1 MCPRSGLENG
11 KFLVRSNSSS
21 NNPQTDSYKISLCYN
36 NEIKHYKIKTNV
48 VKSEDGGGVNTT
60 VRYSFE
66 GGLEFESITQL
77 VDYYHRC
84 ADGLAYTLR
93 TPFIPHTRID
103 PVLLSFLTA
112 ASNPT
117 NGATTKTN
125 VIHNPLA
132 LSLATSPPPLPATT
146 TITVGGG
153 GSSSSNSGNNNSG
166 AVVSRKITSMLHN
179 EAIYDSNRMY
189 EVIMNQRHEAALNF
203 DQNSGKFINLTK
215 KKLKTDFFMYESKKL
230 CFIKYRDLDFEKYF
244 KKKMKKKEINTF
256 IIV

>member
-1 MCPRSGLENG
+1 MFLTFFLRSGLENG
-11 KFLVRSNSSS
+11 KFLVRSNSST

-48 VKSEDGGGVNTT
+48 VKSEDGGGGGGGSVNGT

-112 ASNPT
+112 ATSNPT
-117 NGATTKTN
+117 NGAATSKTN

-132 LSLATSPPPLPATT
+132 LSCLSHPTSPPPLPATT
-146 TITVGGG
+146 TTITVGG
-153 GSSSSNSGNNNSG
+153 GSSSSNSGNMM
-166 AVVSRKITSMLHN
+166 SRKITSMLHN

-189 EVIMNQRHEAALNF
+189 EVIMNQRNEAALNF
-203 DQNSGKFINLTK
+203 DQNSGNL
-215 KKLKTDFFMYESKKL
+215 
-230 CFIKYRDLDFEKYF
+230 
-244 KKKMKKKEINTF
+244 
-256 IIV
+256 